1 MSDPAI
7 EAAERAC
14 PLTRN
19 HHRDECARQGR
30 VDAAREALKPIRE
43 AYKLW
48 GHPESAEAFAIMAE
62 LSELI
67 FTTEELANG

>member
-7 EAAERAC
+7 EAAQRAFWA
-14 PLTRN
+14 PGES
-19 HHRDECARQGR
+19 HEI
-30 VDAAREALKPIRE
+30 AAVAAASEALRPIRE
-43 AYKLW
+43 VYKLW

-67 FTTEELANG
+67 FTTEELEA

>member
-7 EAAERAC
+7 EAAQRAWESEGWGSGN
-14 PLTRN
+14 LQLAEGSLAT
-19 HHRDECARQGR
+19 A
-30 VDAAREALKPIRE
+30 AAREALKPIRE

-48 GHPESAEAFAIMAE
+48 GRPESAEAFAIMAE

-67 FTTEELANG
+67 FATEELP